1 MKQTSVLAKVVSELA
16 SQDLVVLEGEN
27 KNPLM
32 LLTVFLTKTKQ
43 WNETQIDVKFL
54 VKNTSLPEVENILSA
69 ARMRLSRMR
78 SRLTQQKVTYKKFV
92 MLARIDKTAIEDD
105 SSLSIWLTLSK
116 ASSNSSRATEE
127 GTKLLEELLQ

>member
-16 SQDLVVLEGEN
+16 SQDLAVLEGEN

>member
-78 SRLTQQKVTYKKFV
+78 SRLTQQKVIYKKFV

-105 SSLSIWLTLSK
+105 ASLSIWLTLSK

>member
-78 SRLTQQKVTYKKFV
+78 SRLTQQKVIYKKFV
-92 MLARIDKTAIEDD
+92 MLSRIDKTAIEDD
-105 SSLSIWLTLSK
+105 ASLSIWLTISK